1 MKQTNAQIFNHNV
14 FSLPKQRDEKSIE
27 NYLNNVYTDYLIE
40 LKKFD
45 GDLGSQVKYKI
56 PFIEEQITK
65 VKASI
70 SAYLQGFPSLAY
82 NTLSEALNLLD
93 SINYLPIQKADL
105 NTFNSPFYRVRI
117 SNNKT
122 LKREEMFHIPFEI
135 REKVSTQRYSIPG
148 LPCLYLADSIFV
160 CWEELGRPDI
170 NTFHVARAD
179 LSQSKLKFLFFETA
193 LNEIKKK
200 CFPAKNPEGK
210 LLNLLIPYLCYW
222 PILTACSL
230 IVKKPDEVFKPEY
243 IIPQL
248 LLQWVVSDKKVDG
261 VVYKSNRIKV
271 SNHNMGTF
279 RNVVLPVKKIEAKGL
294 CPQLKKKI
302 KVTNPISYQ
311 LLEMSG
317 NKSNVKNVDLADL
330 QRAMYIELI
339 EGEKSIYSE
348 TIFGKL
354 EDKLKIIQAKYL

>member
-1 MKQTNAQIFNHNV
+1 MIQTNAEIFSHNV
-14 FSLPKQRDEKSIE
+14 FSLPKQRDEKNIE
-27 NYLNNVYTDYLIE
+27 DYLNNIYTDYLNQ

-45 GDLGSQVKYKI
+45 GDLGDQVKSNI
-56 PFIEEQITK
+56 LFIEDQIKK
-65 VKASI
+65 VKESLAF
-70 SAYLQGFPSLAY
+70 YLQGFPALAY
-82 NTLSEALNLLD
+82 TTLSEALNLLD
-93 SINYLPIQKADL
+93 DNNYLPIQKADL
-105 NTFNSPFYRVRI
+105 ETFNSPFYRIRT

-122 LKREEMFHIPFEI
+122 LKREELFHIPFEL

-160 CWEELGRPDI
+160 CWEELGRPNKDTFQVSRVDI
-170 NTFHVARAD
+170 
-179 LSQSKLKFLFFETA
+179 SQSKLKFLFFDTS

-200 CFPAKNPEGK
+200 CFPTKNPEGK

-230 IVKKPDEVFKPEY
+230 IVKKPDDVFKPEY

-248 LLQWVVSDKKVDG
+248 LLQWIVSYKKVDG

-271 SNHNMGTF
+271 SKHNIGTF
-279 RNVVLPVKKIEAKGL
+279 RNVVVPVKKIEPKGL

-302 KVTNPISYQ
+302 KITNPISYQ
-311 LLEMSG
+311 ILEISG
-317 NKSNVKNVDLADL
+317 NKSVAKNVDVSDL
-330 QRAMYIELI
+330 HRVMYIELM
-339 EGEKSIYSE
+339 EGEKSAYSE

-354 EDKLKIIQAKYL
+354 EEKLKFIQAKHL